1 MQVIVLRASAAIAAI
16 VALTLLGNAFDE
28 DLRPEVKAYL
38 EAQAPLVPD
47 ERNGYFQMVGLA
59 ADTVAPHAAGRRYLA
74 EVTEA
79 QQKSLA
85 GRNVD
90 WPRMKALP
98 LPQLRD
104 ETDFCTLDFGRPCL
118 ANVRAAEPAA
128 RKLLAEGDWLLARYR
143 AMLEYPEYAEAQD
156 LKLFTTPMPSFLPLL
171 TGQKLFHAQAVL
183 RLREGRAVQ
192 VAYDLERSLA
202 FSRKMLAGSQTV
214 IGKMIAVA
222 HARRA
227 ALFASEILPV
237 VAKADPSI
245 LSRLAGALA
254 PLSSAERSL
263 AEPFRADFAVFGSV
277 VRLCDPQVAW
287 CYFLQPNATVN
298 RHYRVFQKPLMAMDA
313 APADQ
318 FDKLRAELQ
327 AAGESFPW
335 WSILYNPHGKWLLRG
350 LSESAHWDYVAR
362 MHDLDGVFRIVALQA
377 LIAAKRVPAAKVPEF
392 LAQGAKRYGDPY
404 SGQAMGWDDSRRQLW
419 FQPRATSHLQNVG
432 GVEKRFSAGLI

>member
-1 MQVIVLRASAAIAAI
+1 MRAIVLRVSAAIAAV

-59 ADTVAPHAAGRRYLA
+59 ADAVAPHAAGRRYLA
-74 EVTEA
+74 AVAEA

-90 WPRMKALP
+90 WPRMKALA
-98 LPQLRD
+98 LPQLRA
-104 ETDFCTLDFGRPCL
+104 ETDFCALDFGRPCL
-118 ANVRAAEPAA
+118 ASVRAAEPAA
-128 RKLLAEGDWLLARYR
+128 RTLLAEGEWLLARYR

-156 LKLFTTPMPSFLPLL
+156 LKLFTTPMPSFVPLL

-183 RLREGRAVQ
+183 RLREGKAVH

-202 FSRKMLAGSQTV
+202 FSRKMLAGSQSM

-227 ALFASEILPV
+227 ALFAAEILPE
-237 VAKADPSI
+237 VAKADPGT

-254 PLSSAERSL
+254 PLTAAERSL
-263 AEPFRADFAVFGSV
+263 AEPFRSDFAVFGSV
-277 VRLCDPQVAW
+277 VRLCDPEVTW

-298 RHYRVFQKPLMAMDA
+298 RHYRVFQKRLIDMDA
-313 APADQ
+313 APAAQ
-318 FDKLRAELQ
+318 FDKLRGELK

-350 LSESAHWDYVAR
+350 LSESAQWDYIAR
-362 MHDLDGVFRIVALQA
+362 MHDLDGVFRVVALKA
-377 LIAAKRVPAAKVPEF
+377 LIGAKRVPAAKVPEF

-404 SGQAMGWDDSRRQLW
+404 SGQAMGWDDGRRQIW
-419 FQPRATSHLQNVG
+419 FQPRATSHLQNIG
-432 GVEKRFSAGLI
+432 GVEKRFSVGL